1 MTATARPAC
10 FDPACRR
17 PGRAALLGLALLGAP
32 ALGGAASW
40 ADTLA
45 PSAVYA
51 QAGAAVR
58 AHTLVF
64 GAVWD
69 WSWLYHAE
77 RGAVTGYWELSFGR
91 WASRGTPGGRSS
103 AWVTQ
108 LGVTPVLRWYPA
120 APGTA
125 GSGAFVEAGIGAN
138 LLAPLYRSHDK
149 RFSTTFN
156 FGDHLA
162 VGWRLGPAQRQEVSL
177 RVQHF
182 SNAGIRHP
190 NPGEDFVQLRYLLRY

>member
-1 MTATARPAC
+1 MTATARSTC
-10 FDPACRR
+10 LDLACRQ

-32 ALGGAASW
+32 GPGAASSW
-40 ADTLA
+40 ADALA

-69 WSWLYHAE
+69 WSWLHHSAL
-77 RGAVTGYWELSFGR
+77 GPVTGYWELSFGR
-91 WASRGTPGGRSS
+91 WASRGSPGGRSS

-108 LGVTPVLRWYPA
+108 LGVTPVLRWYPGA
-120 APGTA
+120 A

-162 VGWRLGPAQRQEVSL
+162 VGWRLGPAQRHEFSL